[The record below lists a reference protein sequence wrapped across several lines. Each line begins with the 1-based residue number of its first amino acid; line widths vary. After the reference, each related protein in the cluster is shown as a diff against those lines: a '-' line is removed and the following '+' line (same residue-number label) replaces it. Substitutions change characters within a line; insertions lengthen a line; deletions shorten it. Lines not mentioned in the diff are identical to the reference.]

1 MKKIYQSPILNI
13 TLVNIS
19 GNFLTTSPGGV
30 TSGSTPGDSY
40 DPSAPDYVRGHK
52 DDDEFDEEEELL
64 NQKNGWLDGL
74 W

>member
-19 GNFLTTSPGGV
+19 GNFLTTSPGV
-30 TSGSTPGDSY
+30 TTGSTPGDEYNSG
-40 DPSAPDYVRGHK
+40 DPEYVRGHK
-52 DDDEFDEEEELL
+52 DDDEFDEEDELL